1 MELSTIKS
9 WIKTRMTELLG
20 FEDEVVINLAITQL
34 EAADINN
41 PLNPKLMQINLT
53 GFLEEK
59 AMVFM
64 TELWNL
70 LLVSQKSEGG
80 IAPGFIQA
88 KKVELLKRK
97 EEIERKRAMMS
108 KLQEAI
114 KQEKPKDGSKEES
127 KNSEKKENP
136 ESRHKKDKYRDRH
149 KRYHKRDSS
158 EERHRG
164 RSRDRLRQNEH
175 RERYSRKK

>member
-20 FEDEVVINLAITQL
+20 FEDEVIINLAITQL
-34 EAADINN
+34 EAAGINN
-41 PLNPKLMQINLT
+41 PLNPKSTQINLT

-59 AMVFM
+59 AMIFM

-70 LLVSQKSEGG
+70 LLISQKSEGG

-88 KKVELLKRK
+88 KRVEILKHK
-97 EEIERKRAMMS
+97 EEVKRKRAMIS

-114 KQEKPKDGSKEES
+114 KQEKPKDESKEES
-127 KNSEKKENP
+127 KNSEKKKDPEN
-136 ESRHKKDKYRDRH
+136 SHKKDNHKDRH
-149 KRYHKRDSS
+149 KRYHRRDSS
-158 EERHRG
+158 EEHHRR
-164 RSRDRLRQNEH
+164 RSRDRPRQDEH
-175 RERYSRKK
+175 RERYSRK